1 MSNISVVI
9 PVYNVESYI
18 NRCVD
23 SLLDQSFTDFD
34 LVLVDDGS
42 LDNSGA
48 ICDEYEKK
56 DKRIC
61 VIHKANGGLSDARNV
76 GIEWALTNSNSEW
89 ITFIDSDD
97 WVHPDYLR
105 YLYRAVCENDVEL
118 SVVKFMKVNEVPVR
132 HQEVYTCSLV
142 PTEELFFFFFSNLI
156 VAWCKLFNKTEFQNI
171 RFPVGKIHEDE
182 FTTYKILFNHN
193 RIAYIEAPLYYYY
206 NNTQSIMNKEWK
218 LSRLDAIE
226 AHQKQLV
233 FFGKNNYKKAYEV
246 TAKVLLFRCADAIEN
261 LRKYYYQKYWI
272 RIKYFAYYYCVV
284 RKYKRYLT
292 RKQRKVVG
300 AQVHPRISYFI
311 KVINKKARNISEI
324 IKVKK

>member
-61 VIHKANGGLSDARNV
+61 VIHKANWGLSDARNV

-118 SVVKFMKVNEVPVR
+118 SVVKFMKVN
-132 HQEVYTCSLV
+132 
-142 PTEELFFFFFSNLI
+142 
-156 VAWCKLFNKTEFQNI
+156 
-171 RFPVGKIHEDE
+171 
-182 FTTYKILFNHN
+182 
-193 RIAYIEAPLYYYY
+193 
-206 NNTQSIMNKEWK
+206 
-218 LSRLDAIE
+218 
-226 AHQKQLV
+226 
-233 FFGKNNYKKAYEV
+233 
-246 TAKVLLFRCADAIEN
+246 
-261 LRKYYYQKYWI
+261 
-272 RIKYFAYYYCVV
+272 
-284 RKYKRYLT
+284 
-292 RKQRKVVG
+292 
-300 AQVHPRISYFI
+300 
-311 KVINKKARNISEI
+311 
-324 IKVKK
+324 